1 MILTFFRYY
10 FSRLPPKT
18 ITYRSFRY
26 FGTKDFLYELEY
38 KLRTKECIGAVKYD
52 DLTNIFWSTLDSHA
66 PLKQKQVRGNQAPFM
81 IKDLSKAVM
90 TSLGL
95 RTNTINHHPERT
107 S

>member
-38 KLRTKECIGAVKYD
+38 KLRTKECIGAVKYG

-66 PLKQKQVRGNQAPFM
+66 PLKQKQVSGNQAAFITKEP
-81 IKDLSKAVM
+81 SKAIM
-90 TSLGL
+90 IRS
-95 RTNTINHHPERT
+95 RIKNKYN
-107 S
+107 